1 MFAKVLMM
9 TDAYF
14 RKISFSQK
22 VQLISRCL
30 GLRDP
35 AIVQG
40 MYIFKN
46 PGIGRADTSECDNG
60 FIRAVDEPSQTFPV
74 PREGPY

>member
-1 MFAKVLMM
+1 MLLMFAKVLMM
-9 TDAYF
+9 TDEYF

-46 PGIGRADTSECDNG
+46 PGIGTADNSEW
-60 FIRAVDEPSQTFPV
+60 
-74 PREGPY
+74 

>member
-9 TDAYF
+9 MTDEYF

-46 PGIGRADTSECDNG
+46 PGIGRRRLS
-60 FIRAVDEPSQTFPV
+60 
-74 PREGPY
+74 